1 MIKKLLIANRG
12 EIVPRIIRTCREM
25 GVATVAVYSQAD
37 QGAPFAQQADE
48 AVLIGPA
55 NPAQSYLN
63 MEAIVKAAQQT
74 GADAVHPGYGFLS
87 ERGAFAEAVTDAG
100 LTWVGPPPKVL
111 RAISSKVYVRRLA
124 VEVGA
129 AVTPG
134 TLEPVASPEEVVA
147 FGSEHGY
154 PLFLKLDKGG
164 GGKGI
169 EKVSEPGQAAEVFKR
184 ACSIGA
190 MAFGSPACYIE
201 TVVERPRHIEVQ
213 FIADAAGH
221 VVCLGERECSIQR
234 RHQKIIE
241 EALSPVV
248 DEATRAKL
256 YADTAAI
263 VKKMGYVG
271 AGTLEGLRTK
281 NGDHYFMEVNARL
294 QVEHPVSEFLT
305 GVDIVRQQLLVAMGQ
320 DLPWSQTQI
329 VPQGHAMEARI
340 YAEDP
345 ETFYPSPG
353 VISKVVLPELS
364 DKLRVDHALADGCV
378 VPPYYDPMLAKVIAY
393 GDNRAQAIE
402 RLIAA
407 LEAFQ
412 VEGVKTTI
420 PINLKILTHPRF
432 QAGDMDTSFI
442 AEHLGMS

>member
-12 EIVPRIIRTCREM
+12 EIVPRIIRTCRDM
-25 GVATVAVYSQAD
+25 GIATVAVHSEADKGAPFLSQAD
-37 QGAPFAQQADE
+37 E
-48 AVLIGPA
+48 TVNIGPA
-55 NPAQSYLN
+55 NPAQSYLS
-63 MEAIVKAAQQT
+63 MDAIIEAAKQT
-74 GADAVHPGYGFLS
+74 SADALHPGYGFLS
-87 ERGAFAEAVTDAG
+87 ERGAFAQAVTDAG
-100 LTWVGPPPKVL
+100 LTWVGPPPAVL
-111 RAISSKVYVRRLA
+111 KAISSKVYARKLA

-134 TLEPVASPEEVVA
+134 TLDPVSAPEEVVA
-147 FGSEHGY
+147 FGEEHGY

-169 EKVSEPGQAAEVFKR
+169 ERVSEASQAAEVFKR
-184 ACSIGA
+184 ACSIGE

-201 TVVERPRHIEVQ
+201 TEVVRPRHIEVQ
-213 FIADAAGH
+213 FIADTAGN

-248 DEATRAKL
+248 DQATRAKL
-256 YADTAAI
+256 FADTAAI

-281 NGDHYFMEVNARL
+281 SGDHYFMEVNARL

-305 GVDIVRQQLLVAMGQ
+305 GVDIVRQQLEVAMGKE
-320 DLPWSQTQI
+320 LPWGQSDIQTK
-329 VPQGHAMEARI
+329 GHAIEARV

-345 ETFYPSPG
+345 ETFFPSPG
-353 VISKVVLPELS
+353 VISKVLLPEIS
-364 DKLRVDHALADGCV
+364 DNLRVDHALADGCA

-393 GDNRAQAIE
+393 DQTRAKAIA
-402 RLIAA
+402 RLIEA
-407 LEAFQ
+407 LKAFQ

-420 PINLKILTHPRF
+420 PVNLRILEHPQF

-442 AEHLGMS
+442 AEHLCLE

>member
-25 GVATVAVYSQAD
+25 GIATVAVHSEAD
-37 QGAPFAQQADE
+37 KGAPFLSQAGE
-48 AVLIGPA
+48 TVNIGPA
-55 NPAQSYLN
+55 NPAQSYLS
-63 MEAIVKAAQQT
+63 MEAIIDAARQT

-87 ERGAFAEAVTDAG
+87 ERGAFAQAVTDAG
-100 LTWVGPPPKVL
+100 LIWVGPPPSVL
-111 RAISSKVYVRRLA
+111 KAISSKVYTRRLA

-129 AVTPG
+129 EVTPG
-134 TLEPVASPEEVVA
+134 TLEPLSGPEEVVA
-147 FGSEHGY
+147 FGEEHGY

-169 EKVSEPGQAAEVFKR
+169 ERVSEPGQAVEVFKR

-201 TVVERPRHIEVQ
+201 TEVVRPRHIEVQ

-305 GVDIVRQQLLVAMGQ
+305 GVDIVRQQLEVAMGG
-320 DLPWSQTQI
+320 DLPWSQGDILT
-329 VPQGHAMEARI
+329 QGHAIEARI

-364 DKLRVDHALADGCV
+364 DKLRVDHALADGCA

-393 GDNRAQAIE
+393 DETRAKAIA
-402 RLIAA
+402 RLIEA
-407 LEAFQ
+407 LRAFQ
-412 VEGVKTTI
+412 VQGVKTTI
-420 PINLKILTHPRF
+420 PVNLRILEHPQF

-442 AEHLGMS
+442 AEQLGLV